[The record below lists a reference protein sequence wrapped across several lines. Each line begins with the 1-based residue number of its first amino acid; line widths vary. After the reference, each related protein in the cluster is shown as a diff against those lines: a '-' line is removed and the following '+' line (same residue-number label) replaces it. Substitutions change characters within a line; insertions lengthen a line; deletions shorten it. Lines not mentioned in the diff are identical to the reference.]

1 MELKNSSQCYVN
13 VVTKFFLGFPDS
25 AYMVLTAI
33 ASTVYDNFPFS
44 VTVSVILRV
53 RSIACDESVHRLDL

>member
-1 MELKNSSQCYVN
+1 MELKNSSPCYVN

-33 ASTVYDNFPFS
+33 ASTVYDHFHFS

-53 RSIACDESVHRLDL
+53 KPCSHILMPDNHVG